1 MPCVVLVAK
10 CVSHCGVC
18 VGNAVL
24 RSTNK
29 CINLWT
35 WRLVNNS
42 YNKKIHYS
50 SATIYLPH
58 NSPSV
63 NCCSEARVINSERIR
78 LSAWKDSMFIR
89 KGYLQKPRIARLL
102 LSSSHHWF
110 LGQIQYRGLFNRR
123 RWRILWHL
131 RKMNITVERTA
142 LEVCVV
148 RRGEK
153 GNEKKERSE
162 KIKTW
167 PSKPAYFWF
176 PPPLPPDVKFPH
188 FIAHFSAA
196 VQKIYPRCFILTN
209 LPPS

>member
-89 KGYLQKPRIARLL
+89 KGSLQKPRIARLL

-142 LEVCVV
+142 LEVGVV
-148 RRGEK
+148 CIGRRRGCLIREGRERK
-153 GNEKKERSE
+153 RKERKKRE
-162 KIKTW
+162 NNNVVLEACIFLV
-167 PSKPAYFWF
+167 PPPF
-176 PPPLPPDVKFPH
+176 PPMSSSP
-188 FIAHFSAA
+188 IS
-196 VQKIYPRCFILTN
+196 
-209 LPPS
+209 

>member
-1 MPCVVLVAK
+1 
-10 CVSHCGVC
+10 
-18 VGNAVL
+18 
-24 RSTNK
+24 
-29 CINLWT
+29 
-35 WRLVNNS
+35 
-42 YNKKIHYS
+42 
-50 SATIYLPH
+50 
-58 NSPSV
+58 
-63 NCCSEARVINSERIR
+63 
-78 LSAWKDSMFIR
+78 
-89 KGYLQKPRIARLL
+89 
-102 LSSSHHWF
+102 
-110 LGQIQYRGLFNRR
+110 
-123 RWRILWHL
+123 
-131 RKMNITVERTA
+131 MNITVERTA

>member
-1 MPCVVLVAK
+1 M
-10 CVSHCGVC
+10 C
-18 VGNAVL
+18 VGNVVL
-24 RSTNK
+24 RRRNK
-29 CINLWT
+29 CISLWT

-50 SATIYLPH
+50 SATIRSPH

-63 NCCSEARVINSERIR
+63 NCCSEVRVINSERIR

-153 GNEKKERSE
+153 RNEKKERSE
-162 KIKTW
+162 KITTW
-167 PSKPAYFWF
+167 SSKPAYFWF
-176 PPPLPPDVKFPH
+176 PPTPFPPMSSSP
-188 FIAHFSAA
+188 IS
-196 VQKIYPRCFILTN
+196 
-209 LPPS
+209 

>member
-89 KGYLQKPRIARLL
+89 KGSLQKPRIARLL

-148 RRGEK
+148 CIGRRRDCLIREGRER
-153 GNEKKERSE
+153 ERKERKKRENNNVVLKACIFLVS
-162 KIKTW
+162 
-167 PSKPAYFWF
+167 PPPF
-176 PPPLPPDVKFPH
+176 PPMSSSP
-188 FIAHFSAA
+188 IS
-196 VQKIYPRCFILTN
+196 
-209 LPPS
+209 